1 MGLRARRGLSIAA
14 SAAVNRIAGG
24 LLLGVS
30 SGADMWRLSRR
41 AFPPASGD
49 GLVGGRHSGEIG
61 AVRGGIIVA
70 RTRLAGEEHAIVHG
84 RGEHASAVRLA
95 RQGIGV
101 GAAREWID
109 TPAMKVKRL
118 HAVGEVA
125 TE

>member
-14 SAAVNRIAGG
+14 SAAVNRIAGR
-24 LLLGVS
+24 LGVS
-30 SGADMWRLSRR
+30 SGADMWRFRSRR

-49 GLVGGRHSGEIG
+49 CLVGGRHSGEIG
-61 AVRGGIIVA
+61 AVRRGIIAA

-95 RQGIGV
+95 WQGIGV
-101 GAAREWID
+101 GAARERID

-125 TE
+125 AE

>member
-1 MGLRARRGLSIAA
+1 MGLRARWGLSIAA
-14 SAAVNRIAGG
+14 RAAVNRIAGRC
-24 LLLGVS
+24 L
-30 SGADMWRLSRR
+30 RSRR

-49 GLVGGRHSGEIG
+49 CLVGSCHSGEIG

-101 GAAREWID
+101 GAARERID

-118 HAVGEVA
+118 YAVGEVA
-125 TE
+125 AE